1 MGTLDSIP
9 SIPKD
14 DSHSAGM
21 GVAGIGVAGM
31 GVAGMGV
38 AGIGLAGGG
47 LAPGKG
53 MHSALSTGTSLET
66 KHSKMFI
73 IIIIRLI
80 CT

>member
-14 DSHSAGM
+14 DSHSAGI
-21 GVAGIGVAGM
+21 GVAGIGV
-31 GVAGMGV
+31 
-38 AGIGLAGGG
+38 AGGG

-73 IIIIRLI
+73 FLLLCKKTFYWSRAGP
-80 CT
+80 